1 MGWHRLAEQID
12 KLVSDEDP
20 TLSRLGPSH
29 KTLVA
34 CLLLSLAQNLNQS
47 SRMNLGEVTGAGRFP
62 RSKAK
67 SITAVEVIIQARS
80 DNREIF
86 ILVQRER
93 LVTRNEM

>member
-1 MGWHRLAEQID
+1 
-12 KLVSDEDP
+12 
-20 TLSRLGPSH
+20 
-29 KTLVA
+29 
-34 CLLLSLAQNLNQS
+34 
-47 SRMNLGEVTGAGRFP
+47 MNLGEVTGAGRFP

-86 ILVQRER
+86 ILFQRER